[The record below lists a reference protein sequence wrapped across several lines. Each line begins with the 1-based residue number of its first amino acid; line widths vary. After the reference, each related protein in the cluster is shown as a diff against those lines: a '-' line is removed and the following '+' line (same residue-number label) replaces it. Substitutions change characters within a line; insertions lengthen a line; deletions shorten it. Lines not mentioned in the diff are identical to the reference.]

1 MLNVGVLGAGTMGTL
16 HAHHLCQIPNVRLVG
31 VTALPANEADALAS
45 SLGIQRY
52 DSSEALLADP
62 AIDAVVIATPT
73 PTHAELI
80 MAAARAGK
88 HIFCEK
94 PLARHL
100 EDGQRAIEAC
110 REAGVSLMIGHVVR
124 FFPEYE
130 RIKELIDQG
139 AIGKPAM
146 LRFSRV
152 APFPR
157 AGQENWYA
165 NTAASGGVILDLML
179 HDIDTL
185 RWYCGDILRVYA
197 HSLTGRTDVE
207 RDYALVTMRMASGA
221 IAHLEGSWAH
231 PGGFRTRV
239 EIAGDGG
246 LLSVDSRESAP
257 IQIERWMTEGR
268 GGGVALPESP
278 LAESPY
284 LVELRHW
291 VDHVV
296 NGTPL
301 RVTPEDALKALEAGL
316 AAMESADTGQVISL
330 VRGGVS

>member
-1 MLNVGVLGAGTMGTL
+1 MGTL
-16 HAHHLCQIPNVRLVG
+16 HAHHLCQIPDARLVG
-31 VTALPANEADALAS
+31 VTAVPASDADPLAS
-45 SLGIQRY
+45 SLGVQRY
-52 DSSEALLADP
+52 DSTEALLADP
-62 AIDAVVIATPT
+62 VIDAVVIATPT

-80 MAAARAGK
+80 IAAAQAGK

-100 EDGQRAIEAC
+100 EDGRRAIEAC

-124 FFPEYE
+124 FFPEYV
-130 RIKELIDQG
+130 RIWELIDQG

-157 AGQENWYA
+157 AGKDNWYA
-165 NTAASGGVILDLML
+165 DPEASGGVILDLML
-179 HDIDTL
+179 HDIDTA
-185 RWYCGDILRVYA
+185 RWYCGDVLRVYGY
-197 HSLTGRTDVE
+197 SLTGRTEAE

-221 IAHLEGSWAH
+221 IVHLEGSWSH

-246 LLSVDSRESAP
+246 LLTVDSRESSP
-257 IQIERWMTEGR
+257 IQTERWQREGG

-291 VDHVV
+291 VDHVLH
-296 NGTPL
+296 GTPL
-301 RVTPEDALKALEAGL
+301 RVTPEDALKALEVGL
-316 AAMESADTGQVISL
+316 AAMESAETGKVIAL
-330 VRGGVS
+330 PWGGVS

>member
-1 MLNVGVLGAGTMGTL
+1 MGRL
-16 HAHHLCQIPNVRLVG
+16 HAHHLCQIPDVRLAG
-31 VTALPANEADALAS
+31 VTAATRVRAEALAEG
-45 SLGIQRY
+45 LGTHY
-52 DSSEALLADP
+52 YESVEALLGDP
-62 AIDAVVIATPT
+62 SIDAVIIATPT
-73 PTHAELI
+73 PTHADLVV
-80 MAAARAGK
+80 AAARAGK

-100 EDGQRAIEAC
+100 EDGRRAIAAC
-110 REAGVSLMIGHVVR
+110 QEAGVRLMVGHVVR

-130 RIKELIDQG
+130 QMKQLIDQG
-139 AIGKPAM
+139 AIGKPAV

-152 APFPR
+152 APFPHPQ
-157 AGQENWYA
+157 GTNWYA
-165 NTAASGGVILDLML
+165 DPAASGGVILDLML

-185 RWYCGDILRVYA
+185 RWYCGDILRVHA
-197 HSLTGRTDVE
+197 HSLTGRGEPE

-221 IAHLEGSWAH
+221 MAHLEASWAH

-246 LLSVDSRESAP
+246 LLTVDSRESSP
-257 IQIERWMTEGR
+257 IQVERWEAGGMR
-268 GGGVALPESP
+268 GGVALPESP

-291 VDHVV
+291 VDHVM
-296 NGTPL
+296 NGSAL

-316 AAMESADTGQVISL
+316 AAMKSADTGQVIPL
-330 VRGGVS
+330 ARGGVA